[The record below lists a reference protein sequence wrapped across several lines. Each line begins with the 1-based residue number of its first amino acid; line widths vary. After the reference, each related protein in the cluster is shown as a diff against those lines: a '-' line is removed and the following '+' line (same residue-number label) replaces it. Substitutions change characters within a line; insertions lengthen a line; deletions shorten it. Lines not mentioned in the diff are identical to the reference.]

1 MFCTAIICL
10 NSYEFRENQSDVALY
25 IPTLYIAGAFALLTR
40 ISDPNLILPLSLSL
54 WPCWT
59 YVRPLGAVVWRCAII
74 LHPIP
79 FLQLYNTITGSR
91 LNTVWMFCQIPP
103 GRNSIRWYS
112 HYSSVSSPICTT
124 FTGSLYFSFWTLL
137 KIKALLSYVQWLW
150 SSAYDG
156 GNSLAVGGSKRQN

>member
-1 MFCTAIICL
+1 MFYTAIICL

-103 GRNSIRWYS
+103 GRNS
-112 HYSSVSSPICTT
+112 
-124 FTGSLYFSFWTLL
+124 LYFSFWTLL
-137 KIKALLSYVQWLW
+137 KIKALVSYVQWFW

-156 GNSLAVGGSKRQN
+156 GNSLAVEGSKRQN

>member
-1 MFCTAIICL
+1 M
-10 NSYEFRENQSDVALY
+10 NFRENQSDVALY

-103 GRNSIRWYS
+103 GRNS
-112 HYSSVSSPICTT
+112 
-124 FTGSLYFSFWTLL
+124 LYFSFWTLL
-137 KIKALLSYVQWLW
+137 KIKALVSYVQWFW

-156 GNSLAVGGSKRQN
+156 GNSLAVEGSKVRIKGPDVAPGDTLLQY

>member
-1 MFCTAIICL
+1 M
-10 NSYEFRENQSDVALY
+10 NFRENQSDVALY

-54 WPCWT
+54 RPCWT

-91 LNTVWMFCQIPP
+91 LTTVWMFCQIPP
-103 GRNSIRWYS
+103 GRN
-112 HYSSVSSPICTT
+112 
-124 FTGSLYFSFWTLL
+124 SLYFSFWTLL
-137 KIKALLSYVQWLW
+137 KIKALVSYVQWFW

-156 GNSLAVGGSKRQN
+156 GNSLAVEGSKVRIKGPDVAPGDTLLQY